1 MRSTSEAASR
11 LNPKMPKTSNDQ
23 PASVIL
29 RSRLK
34 SAQKK
39 NMRYCEYDEESDS
52 CKEELS
58 DGYNIVIH
66 EIFLH

>member
-1 MRSTSEAASR
+1 
-11 LNPKMPKTSNDQ
+11 MPKTSNDQ

-39 NMRYCEYDEESDS
+39 NMRYCEYDD
-52 CKEELS
+52 KEKLS
-58 DGYNIVIH
+58 DGYSCDK
-66 EIFLH
+66 